1 MSQNDLLA
9 EDTFMNISLRKM
21 NSLRLAD

>member
-9 EDTFMNISLRKM
+9 EDTFMNISLRKI